1 MRCVCRG
8 NDPKKSTCVLLTR
21 SLTHLEDGCGFPN
34 PPLILTLPVTDW
46 IKKKSD
52 SERLVSQ
59 FTPRLQYIYT
69 ATSEEQRFCIK
80 TSGDQTLYR
89 VLVYSA
95 QYPYDCVRN
104 TRRTLKTAW
113 CWL

>member
-46 IKKKSD
+46 IKKNLTLSAWFHSSHHGFNIFTQLLLKSKD
-52 SERLVSQ
+52 SALKRLEI
-59 FTPRLQYIYT
+59 RLCT
-69 ATSEEQRFCIK
+69 ECWF
-80 TSGDQTLYR
+80 
-89 VLVYSA
+89 
-95 QYPYDCVRN
+95 
-104 TRRTLKTAW
+104 TRRSTRTTAYETHGVR
-113 CWL
+113 